1 MQAHDCHSPVL
12 PGWVPPAEGEG
23 VDARA
28 GGVTMRLEP
37 MPAGV
42 ITAYVE
48 LVPRARVR
56 TDIDET
62 ADGYGGAGFL
72 GVPPGVYTV
81 TGTRKSTGERIGSQ
95 LIHVRADA
103 FTMLV
108 VVPAP

>member
-1 MQAHDCHSPVL
+1 
-12 PGWVPPAEGEG
+12 
-23 VDARA
+23 
-28 GGVTMRLEP
+28 

-62 ADGYGGAGFL
+62 AAGYGGAGFL